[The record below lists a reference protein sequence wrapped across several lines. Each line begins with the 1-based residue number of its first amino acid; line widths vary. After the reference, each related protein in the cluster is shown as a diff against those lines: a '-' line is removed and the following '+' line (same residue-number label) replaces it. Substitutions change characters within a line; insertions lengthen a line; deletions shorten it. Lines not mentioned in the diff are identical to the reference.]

1 MLGGCPPSPL
11 TAGRAGTEDGWVP
24 LSQPWIVSPPDGLEE
39 VSIPMAVR
47 EMNKA
52 AAGLGP
58 GRGSHL
64 RVIGVEWL
72 HYHPVMGGPE
82 LRAGEAP
89 VSLR

>member
-1 MLGGCPPSPL
+1 
-11 TAGRAGTEDGWVP
+11 
-24 LSQPWIVSPPDGLEE
+24 
-39 VSIPMAVR
+39 MAVR
-47 EMNKA
+47 EMNKV

-64 RVIGVEWL
+64 RVVGVEWL

-89 VSLR
+89 VSLH